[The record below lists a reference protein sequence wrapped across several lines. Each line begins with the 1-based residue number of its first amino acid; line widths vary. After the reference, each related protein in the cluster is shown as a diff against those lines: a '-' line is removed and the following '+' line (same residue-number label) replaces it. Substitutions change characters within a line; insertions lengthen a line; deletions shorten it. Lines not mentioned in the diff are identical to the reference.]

1 MHSMHVL
8 FYDDMFTV
16 RKSMEKRL
24 VQMFIF
30 HQIVQLDEH
39 LYFYLVQNM
48 RGNSKGNL
56 ERKEGR
62 YLISGLG
69 LLVD

>member
-56 ERKEGR
+56 ERKEGSS
-62 YLISGLG
+62 LQWTE
-69 LLVD
+69 